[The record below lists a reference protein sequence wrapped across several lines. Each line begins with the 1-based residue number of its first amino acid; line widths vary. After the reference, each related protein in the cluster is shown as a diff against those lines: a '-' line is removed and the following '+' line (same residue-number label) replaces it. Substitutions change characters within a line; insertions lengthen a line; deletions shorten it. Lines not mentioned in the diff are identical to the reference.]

1 MGDNSDRDSVR
12 SSPPRATSSR
22 EERLAQALRANLK
35 RRKEQVRGR
44 RDDTGG
50 RETTR
55 EGAGESRAGDDI
67 FRPDK

>member
-1 MGDNSDRDSVR
+1 MGDDSDRDSGR
-12 SSPPRATSSR
+12 SSPPRAASSR

-35 RRKEQVRGR
+35 RRKEQIRGS

-50 RETTR
+50 RETR
-55 EGAGESRAGDDI
+55 EAVGESRAGDDI